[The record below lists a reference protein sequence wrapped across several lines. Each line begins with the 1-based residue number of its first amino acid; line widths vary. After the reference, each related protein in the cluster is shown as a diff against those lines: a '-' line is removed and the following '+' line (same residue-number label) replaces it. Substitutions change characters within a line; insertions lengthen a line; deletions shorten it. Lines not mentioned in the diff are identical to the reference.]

1 MIALYSLGEI
11 VSLLEL
17 QTPGDVR
24 PVNSSMSLDST
35 NSTRDERKRKEKDR
49 AKERFHKLE
58 SLTSDFEMGRIVD
71 VNDQDNTDYD
81 GEIDEYDTHD
91 IDVFSSEPTQ
101 IVSMTPGRFLAMQS
115 HSTLDRSSSDQST
128 GSLLYCKT
136 PNTGAGRPIHH
147 SGGVSGVL
155 GNSALGKSSSLIF
168 PTGVDSAAAMDRGKV
183 DAESSKLKMSKINLR
198 LDQCD
203 ALRFPFKKKLL
214 LDRLNLSSSD
224 IPMKDL
230 CGTTLGN
237 SLYKLSLSGNRLGSI
252 PPKLVMSLPSLRTL
266 DLSQCEL
273 HQLPEQFNL
282 PKLTLLNLSNNR
294 FTEFPDEVCRRN
306 YSVFVLSSY
315 NEGTNEGNYTFPCT
329 SEYVGRSSGT
339 S

>member
-1 MIALYSLGEI
+1 
-11 VSLLEL
+11 
-17 QTPGDVR
+17 
-24 PVNSSMSLDST
+24 MSLDST
-35 NSTRDERKRKEKDR
+35 NSTKDERKRKGKDR

-58 SLTSDFEMGRIVD
+58 SLTADFEMGRIVD
-71 VNDQDNTDYD
+71 VNDQDDTNNTDYD
-81 GEIDEYDTHD
+81 GEIDEFDAHD

-136 PNTGAGRPIHH
+136 PSTGTGRPIHH
-147 SGGVSGVL
+147 SGGVTGVL

-168 PTGVDSAAAMDRGKV
+168 PTGVDATAVMDRGKV
-183 DAESSKLKMSKINLR
+183 DSESSNLKLSKINLR
-198 LDQCD
+198 LDQCE

-214 LDRLNLSSSD
+214 LDNLNLSCSD

-230 CGTTLGN
+230 CGTSLGN

-252 PPKLVMSLPSLRTL
+252 PPKLVMSLPVLRTL

-273 HQLPEQFNL
+273 HQLPEHFNL
-282 PKLTLLNLSNNR
+282 PKLTQLNLSNNR
-294 FTEFPDEVCRRN
+294 FTEFPDEVC
-306 YSVFVLSSY
+306 L
-315 NEGTNEGNYTFPCT
+315 
-329 SEYVGRSSGT
+329 
-339 S
+339 

>member
-1 MIALYSLGEI
+1 M
-11 VSLLEL
+11 

-24 PVNSSMSLDST
+24 RVGSSMSLDST
-35 NSTRDERKRKEKDR
+35 SSTRDERKRKEKDR

-71 VNDQDNTDYD
+71 VNDQDDTNNTDYD
-81 GEIDEYDTHD
+81 GEIDEFDTHD

-136 PNTGAGRPIHH
+136 PNTGTGRPIHH

-183 DAESSKLKMSKINLR
+183 DAESSNLKLTKINLR

-230 CGTTLGN
+230 CGTSLGN

-252 PPKLVMSLPSLRTL
+252 PPKLVLSLPSLRTL

-282 PKLTLLNLSNNR
+282 PKLTRLNLSNNR
-294 FTEFPDEVCRRN
+294 FTEFPDEVCCRP
-306 YSVFVLSSY
+306 SPILV
-315 NEGTNEGNYTFPCT
+315 YTQFLP
-329 SEYVGRSSGT
+329 
-339 S
+339 